1 VTVVGVVLVPVP
13 VLVLPLPLAGVP
25 VDTAVPRGFRISVY
39 RVPSAVFISVTG
51 LFSRNVIVCAPVAY
65 EPPAIEIFAVW
76 AVTDTRWKTGTSVE
90 SVDVGCGKSVFV
102 ATV

>member
-1 VTVVGVVLVPVP
+1 
-13 VLVLPLPLAGVP
+13 
-25 VDTAVPRGFRISVY
+25 VY

-51 LFSRNVIVCAPVAY
+51 LFSRSVMVCAPVAY

-76 AVTDTRWKTGTSVE
+76 AVTDTRWNTG
-90 SVDVGCGKSVFV
+90 VGCGKSVFV